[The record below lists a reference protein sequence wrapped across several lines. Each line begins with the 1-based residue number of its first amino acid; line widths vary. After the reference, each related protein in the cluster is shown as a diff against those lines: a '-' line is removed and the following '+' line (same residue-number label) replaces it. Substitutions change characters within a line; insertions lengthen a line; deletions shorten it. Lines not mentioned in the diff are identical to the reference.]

1 MRYIFF
7 VGLGLLLVGCAA
19 KIPFSKQLMED
30 FNLTEK
36 DLRKVQFYTSHT
48 IILERQTAKSS
59 NAKAVDRGEL
69 VVSSSSLSERIV
81 IPANRRCIL
90 EGIDDETGDVKVR
103 FEMGAGRFLT
113 FTTRPNQNNNQ
124 RMYLKAVW
132 RDGRGEL
139 DYGGG
144 VYFAVGTSSAVYLQ
158 VKLKQLQRN
167 KRSDRVVKGMRV

>member
-1 MRYIFF
+1 MRNFFYI
-7 VGLGLLLVGCAA
+7 GLALILTSCAA
-19 KIPFSKQLMED
+19 KVPFTMQLMDD

-36 DLRKVQFYTSHT
+36 ELKKVQFYTSHT
-48 IILERQTAKSS
+48 IILERQQSKSN
-59 NAKAVDRGEL
+59 NASKVDRGDL

-90 EGIDDETGDVKVR
+90 EGIDEESGDVMVR

-113 FTTRPNQNNNQ
+113 FHTRPNQNNQ

-132 RDGRGEL
+132 RERRGEL

-144 VYFAVGTSSAVYLQ
+144 VYFAVNTSSSAYLQ

-167 KRSDRVVKGMRV
+167 KRSDRVVKGMRI

>member
-1 MRYIFF
+1 MRNIIFIC
-7 VGLGLLLVGCAA
+7 LSLLFVGCAA
-19 KIPFSKQLMED
+19 KIPFSKQLMDD

-36 DLRKVQFYTSHT
+36 ELRKVQFYTSHT
-48 IILERQTAKSS
+48 IILERQTSKSN
-59 NAKAVDRGEL
+59 NARAVDRGEL

-90 EGIDDETGDVKVR
+90 EGIDEETGDVKVR
-103 FEMGAGRFLT
+103 FEMGAGRYLT
-113 FTTRPNQNNNQ
+113 FTTVPNRNNQ

-144 VYFAVGTSSAVYLQ
+144 VYFAVGTSSAAYLQ

-167 KRSDRVVKGMRV
+167 RRSDRVVKGMRV